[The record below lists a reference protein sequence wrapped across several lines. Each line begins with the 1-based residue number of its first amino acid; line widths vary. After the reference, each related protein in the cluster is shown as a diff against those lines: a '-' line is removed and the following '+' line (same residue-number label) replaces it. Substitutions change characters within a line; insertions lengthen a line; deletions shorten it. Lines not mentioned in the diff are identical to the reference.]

1 MSELEHQ
8 KEHFKNLV
16 IVFTH
21 YSINTFLLTDSHGN
35 QNAVRGEKKQ
45 ASSFKSH
52 WKESLPECPG
62 EGFSFPDPSKVC
74 SLPSDGPGSHPLDI
88 AGIFQLVPD
97 GQPDC

>member
-1 MSELEHQ
+1 MWLSVKLSPVSELEHQ

-21 YSINTFLLTDSHGN
+21 YSTNMFLLTDSHGN
-35 QNAVRGEKKQ
+35 QNAVRGGKKQ

-62 EGFSFPDPSKVC
+62 EGFSFPDPRFAVC
-74 SLPSDGPGSHPLDI
+74 CLMGLGLIH
-88 AGIFQLVPD
+88 
-97 GQPDC
+97 